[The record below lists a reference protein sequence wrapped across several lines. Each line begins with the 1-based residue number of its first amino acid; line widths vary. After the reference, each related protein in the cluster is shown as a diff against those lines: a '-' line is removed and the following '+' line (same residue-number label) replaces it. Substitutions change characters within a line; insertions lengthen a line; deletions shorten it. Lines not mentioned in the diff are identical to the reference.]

1 MSYVSLTV
9 TTKHNS
15 RVNAQKIKGK
25 QNTPPRKSTN
35 LQKYAE
41 TDRGGNGNTK
51 QHRKQLTRGL
61 NKSLH
66 INNN

>member
-1 MSYVSLTV
+1 MSCVSLTV

-41 TDRGGNGNTK
+41 TDRGEMEI
-51 QHRKQLTRGL
+51 Q
-61 NKSLH
+61 
-66 INNN
+66 NNIENN